1 MTRAD
6 ASAPETAPEAAV
18 ASRAP
23 FESDLFCTLDD
34 EPRLIASRC
43 ESCSEIT
50 FPEQSSCPRCA
61 SQSVAREPV
70 GPHGVLWTW
79 TVQTFAP
86 KPPFLATD
94 SFEPFG
100 VGYVEL
106 PGQLRVEARLTESD
120 PARLRIGLP
129 MKLTFVELPGHPD
142 RTTFAFEPAE
152 GQP

>member
-6 ASAPETAPEAAV
+6 TPAPDTHVTVDGSRTPLAPG
-18 ASRAP
+18 
-23 FESDLFCTLDD
+23 LFCVLDD
-34 EPRLIASRC
+34 EPRLIAARC

-50 FPEQSSCPRCA
+50 FPEQPSCPRCA
-61 SQSVAREPV
+61 SHSVVRELL
-70 GPHGVLWTW
+70 GPWGVLWTW

-86 KPPFLATD
+86 KPPFLAAD

-106 PGQLRVEARLTESD
+106 PGQVRVESRLTESD

-129 MKLTFVELPGHPD
+129 MRLTLIDMPGHPQ
-142 RTTFAFEPAE
+142 RTTFAFAPAE

>member
-1 MTRAD
+1 LNRTDSPAPATRGTPD
-6 ASAPETAPEAAV
+6 R
-18 ASRAP
+18 SRAP
-23 FESDLFCTLDD
+23 LASGLFCVLDD

-50 FPEQSSCPRCA
+50 FPEQPSCPRCA
-61 SQSVAREPV
+61 SQSVARELLVPC
-70 GPHGVLWTW
+70 GVLWTW

-86 KPPFLATD
+86 KPPFLAAD

-106 PGQLRVEARLTESD
+106 PGQLRVESRLTESD
-120 PARLRIGLP
+120 PTRLRIGLP
-129 MKLTFVELPGHPD
+129 MRLTIIDLPGHPHH
-142 RTTFAFEPAE
+142 TTFAFAPAE